1 MDRRIRRFI
10 MKYLILA
17 ILSLLLF
24 SCGNGGNE
32 NSGKQDEGIGGVLS
46 SEYGQLKIKS
56 EDCGLNYENK
66 MREISIYFTTYYP
79 TRVATTLEN
88 EKYIS
93 CRTNIEALNCESD
106 AVVNFDLLTV
116 PDCLFYENTEGF
128 PTGKNICES
137 RMNDFCHAPRY
148 CVDGVSC
155 DPFSGEKPFRQ
166 TCAESGSDT
175 GAYTC
180 TGDYNNA
187 PFCKPFWVEYTSG
200 CHDKAG
206 YVKENSF
213 DDLCDKF
220 GDVLLIEDDSV
231 VEQFDACYNARPHSF
246 EDLYDINYDI
256 STITECQFI
265 FAE

>member
-1 MDRRIRRFI
+1 

-24 SCGNGGNE
+24 SCENGGNE
-32 NSGKQDEGIGGVLS
+32 NSGKQDEGIGGLLS

-56 EDCGLNYENK
+56 EDCGLNYDDK

-93 CRTNIEALNCESD
+93 CRTNIEALNCESE
-106 AVVNFDLLTV
+106 AIINFDLSTV
-116 PDCLFYENTEGF
+116 TDCLYYENTEGF

-137 RMNDFCHAPRY
+137 RMNDFCHAPRH
-148 CVDGVSC
+148 CVEGVSC
-155 DPFSGEKPFRQ
+155 EVYQGGMPFRKG
-166 TCAESGSDT
+166 CAEPST

-180 TGDYNNA
+180 TGDYDNA

-200 CHDKAG
+200 CHDEPG

-213 DDLCDKF
+213 DNLCDKF
-220 GDVLLIEDDSV
+220 GNVLLIEDDSI
-231 VEQFDACYNARPHSF
+231 VEQFETCFNAIPHQGDYYTC

-265 FAE
+265 FEE